1 MHTRAERKM
10 LPPGQ
15 PARGAAARFA
25 SLNNIREAVMAQEK
39 NTADKY
45 SDAANIGTVQIAD
58 DVVALIAAF
67 AAMEV
72 EGVAGMPGGVD
83 IETVSKGGMKKLGKA
98 VKVEVS
104 EKGVKAD
111 LAIEL
116 VYGYNIPETCSKVQ
130 NRVKTAIE
138 NMTGLEVKDVNIRVA
153 GIR

>member
-1 MHTRAERKM
+1 
-10 LPPGQ
+10 
-15 PARGAAARFA
+15 
-25 SLNNIREAVMAQEK
+25 MAQEK
-39 NTADKY
+39 NTAEKY
-45 SDAANIGTVQIAD
+45 SDASNIGTVQIAD

-72 EGVAGMPGGVD
+72 EGVSGMAGGVD
-83 IETVSKGGMKKLGKA
+83 MDTVSKGGMKKLGKT

-111 LAIEL
+111 LAIDL
-116 VYGYNIPETCSKVQ
+116 VYGYSIPETCSKVQ

-153 GIR
+153 GIK

>member
-1 MHTRAERKM
+1 
-10 LPPGQ
+10 
-15 PARGAAARFA
+15 
-25 SLNNIREAVMAQEK
+25 MAQEK
-39 NTADKY
+39 NTAEKY
-45 SDAANIGTVQIAD
+45 SDASNIGTVQIAD

-72 EGVAGMPGGVD
+72 EGVSGMCGGID
-83 IETVSKGGMKKLGKA
+83 MDTVSKGGMKKLGKT

-111 LAIEL
+111 LAIYL
-116 VYGYNIPETCSKVQ
+116 VYGYSIPETCSKVQ

-153 GIR
+153 GIK